1 MSKQKKR
8 IMLSITVIAAAIAV
22 CIIYAAAVIS
32 KDAETGNIII
42 KHNLFSDYTYEICD
56 DHIKLILYKE
66 TNEKTVTIPDTIMG
80 KPVTEIGIYCFSTS
94 APKELMAYDRKFET
108 VELGKNVEIIGESAF
123 KGCESLKEVLGDV
136 EISNVGKYAFKGCE
150 SLYKVEFKMSRVE
163 NHAFAA
169 CVSLHEINMDSR
181 ITYIGS
187 GAFSPCRQLTDI
199 GKQDNLEYVG
209 DMAFWG
215 AGIEK
220 FEASEDTEFG
230 FSVFLSTPFRDN
242 VSELI
247 LNTLLI
253 KCGYDNKMPYILVQ
267 NGITSMDS
275 GCVCGDIS
283 NLEEIYISDSVTEI
297 KGYVCDAKDVK
308 VDFYIPDSVISIGH
322 DYDDGTHVGID
333 DDAKKIVTTEGS
345 YAQEYAKKYNIPCE
359 IVDHIEMPEE

>member
-1 MSKQKKR
+1 
-8 IMLSITVIAAAIAV
+8 
-22 CIIYAAAVIS
+22 
-32 KDAETGNIII
+32 
-42 KHNLFSDYTYEICD
+42 
-56 DHIKLILYKE
+56 
-66 TNEKTVTIPDTIMG
+66 
-80 KPVTEIGIYCFSTS
+80 
-94 APKELMAYDRKFET
+94 
-108 VELGKNVEIIGESAF
+108 
-123 KGCESLKEVLGDV
+123 
-136 EISNVGKYAFKGCE
+136 
-150 SLYKVEFKMSRVE
+150 
-163 NHAFAA
+163 
-169 CVSLHEINMDSR
+169 
-181 ITYIGS
+181 
-187 GAFSPCRQLTDI
+187 
-199 GKQDNLEYVG
+199 
-209 DMAFWG
+209 MAFWG

-297 KGYVCDAKDVK
+297 KGYVCVAIDVK